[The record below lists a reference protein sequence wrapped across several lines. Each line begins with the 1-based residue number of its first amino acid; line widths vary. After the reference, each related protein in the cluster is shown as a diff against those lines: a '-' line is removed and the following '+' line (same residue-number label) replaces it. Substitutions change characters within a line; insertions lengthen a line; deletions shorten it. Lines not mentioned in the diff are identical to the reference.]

1 MHNDD
6 RYFVW
11 TLFYYTF
18 LQISF
23 INCECEF
30 VEGSRE
36 EEKNETLLNKRTL
49 PSNRDAGRDD
59 KKKFWKQLGFLNE
72 FDTKI
77 ERQRDYFRV
86 LYKTRSITSSID
98 EFSLID

>member
-1 MHNDD
+1 MMIDTLYE
-6 RYFVW
+6 RCFT
-11 TLFYYTF
+11 TLFYKFHSLTASAS
-18 LQISF
+18 L
-23 INCECEF
+23 
-30 VEGSRE
+30 SRAAE
-36 EEKNETLLNKRTL
+36 KKKKNETLLNKRTL

-86 LYKTRSITSSID
+86 LYKSRSITSSID
-98 EFSLID
+98 